1 MNSHRLD
8 YVAGDLM
15 PTKPIVLPVGLLPDP
30 DLTKSPEL
38 FENLSS
44 VPNRFDNQRGSTG
57 SLEFDDE
64 QFGP

>member
-1 MNSHRLD
+1 
-8 YVAGDLM
+8 M